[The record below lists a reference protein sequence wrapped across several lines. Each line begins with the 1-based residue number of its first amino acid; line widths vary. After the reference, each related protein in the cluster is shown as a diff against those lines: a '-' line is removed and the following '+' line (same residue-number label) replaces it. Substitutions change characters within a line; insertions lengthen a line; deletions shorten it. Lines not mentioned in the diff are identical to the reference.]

1 MERATLDTKEKLTPV
16 GKMIRII
23 DALCI
28 KPYEFGA
35 SEISGRTGIDRSSV
49 RRILNELQEESWIIQ
64 DSNTKKFKIGPMIYH
79 AGMIYRSNNNAD
91 CKILEVLNDLSERI
105 KESIGY
111 AVRDGD
117 RVMSL
122 YETEIH
128 QPLKLNYHPGEFY
141 PMNKG
146 CYGKCLM
153 AYHDRNRVIEL
164 LKDQKFEKVM
174 PNTLT
179 EMDEILDEYDKIV
192 ADGYVISD
200 EEIMKYL
207 VGVGVPVCNREGSL
221 NSCIVVAFIKGADY
235 KEKIKEYLYLLTESK
250 NEIEKYV

>member
-1 MERATLDTKEKLTPV
+1 MQTLDTKEKLTPV

-23 DALCI
+23 DALCM

-49 RRILNELQEESWIIQ
+49 RRILNELQAESWIIQ
-64 DSNTKKFKIGPMIYH
+64 DSNTKKYKIGPMIYH
-79 AGMIYRSNNNAD
+79 SGMIYRSNNNAD
-91 CKILEVLNDLSERI
+91 CKILEALNDLSERI

-117 RVMSL
+117 RVMSI

-153 AYHDRNRVIEL
+153 AYHDRGRVKEL
-164 LKDQKFEKVM
+164 LKNQKFEKVM

-179 EMDEILDEYDKIV
+179 EMNEILAEYDKIV

-200 EEIMKYL
+200 EEIMQYL
-207 VGVGVPVCNREGSL
+207 VGVGVPVHNRDGSV
-221 NSCIVVAFIKGADY
+221 SACMVVAFIKGADY
-235 KEKIKEYLYLLTESK
+235 KEKIKEYLDLLLESK
-250 NEIEKYV
+250 NEIEKYI

>member
-1 MERATLDTKEKLTPV
+1 MQTLDTKEKLTPV

-23 DALCI
+23 DALCL

-35 SEISGRTGIDRSSV
+35 SEISSRTGIDRSSV
-49 RRILNELQEESWIIQ
+49 RRILNELQADSWIIQ
-64 DSNTKKFKIGPMIYH
+64 DSVTKKFKIGPMIYH

-91 CKILEVLNDLSERI
+91 CKILEVLNELSERI

-117 RVMSL
+117 RIMSL

-128 QPLKLNYHPGEFY
+128 QPMKLNYRPGEFY

-153 AYHDRNRVIEL
+153 AYHDRSRVIEL

-179 EMDEILDEYDKIV
+179 GTDEILEEYDKIV
-192 ADGYVISD
+192 ANGYVISD
-200 EEIMKYL
+200 EEIVKYL
-207 VGVGVPVCNREGSL
+207 VGVGVPVCNRDGSV
-221 NSCIVVAFIKGADY
+221 NTCIVVAFIKGADY
-235 KEKIKEYLYLLTESK
+235 KEKIIEYRDLLMESK
-250 NEIEKYV
+250 KEIEKYI

>member
-1 MERATLDTKEKLTPV
+1 MKEKLTPV

-23 DALCI
+23 DNLCL

-35 SEISGRTGIDRSSV
+35 SEISSRTGIDRSSV
-49 RRILNELQEESWIIQ
+49 RRILNEMQEDSWVIQ
-64 DSNTKKFKIGPMIYH
+64 DSNTKKYKIGPMIYH

-117 RVMSL
+117 KAMSL

-128 QPLKLNYHPGEFY
+128 QPLKLNYKQGEFY

-153 AYHDRNRVIEL
+153 AFHDRKRVIEL

-179 EMDEILDEYDKIV
+179 EMDEILREYDRII

-200 EEIMKYL
+200 EEVMKYL
-207 VGVGVPVCNREGSL
+207 VGVGVPVCSRDGSV
-221 NSCIVVAFIKGADY
+221 NTCIVVAFIKDKDY
-235 KEKIKEYLYLLTESK
+235 KDKIKEYLSLLMESK
-250 NEIEKYV
+250 KEIEKYV